1 MAVKSERAMDEGV
14 FEPDL
19 ASGVVEG
26 EGVLEN
32 VCVNKEDE
40 VDSMIGQNQ
49 EVTQKTSTVV
59 EPKTILEARDVSKKF
74 FRKTRESAQY
84 FDAVCPTTL
93 ALHPGEL
100 VVLKGRSGS
109 GKSTLL
115 NMMAGLLEPS
125 EGTVELGDVD
135 LYALPDT
142 QLSQVRNESI
152 GVIPQGH
159 TLIHSLTAVQNVTL
173 PYLMYR
179 ADDGIE
185 ARALELLD
193 MLGMRGL
200 ADSYPSEL
208 SGGEVRRVAVA
219 RALVCTPA
227 VILADE
233 PTGDLDD
240 ENTSVV
246 LQALRDAADAGAA
259 VLLVTHEQAA
269 DSYADRVLRL
279 DAGELVA
286 TEDTCI

>member
-1 MAVKSERAMDEGV
+1 
-14 FEPDL
+14 
-19 ASGVVEG
+19 
-26 EGVLEN
+26 
-32 VCVNKEDE
+32 
-40 VDSMIGQNQ
+40 
-49 EVTQKTSTVV
+49 
-59 EPKTILEARDVSKKF
+59 
-74 FRKTRESAQY
+74 
-84 FDAVCPTTL
+84 
-93 ALHPGEL
+93 
-100 VVLKGRSGS
+100 
-109 GKSTLL
+109 
-115 NMMAGLLEPS
+115 MMAGLLEPS

-246 LQALRDAADAGAA
+246 LRALRDAADTGAA